1 MATQDITGMLTGIF
15 PEDNTAQQQALLG
28 RKAVAQ
34 NPKLLASTQMQ
45 IGQSAQNLDRMR
57 RGASG
62 LFGTDFSTPADRVKQ
77 QLVDL
82 DVKTPEGQQ
91 QAVKL
96 ISQIDPVKA
105 LVLQDQFNERN
116 KAELK
121 AAAEFGLKKDKL
133 DYQRESLAT
142 TRDQLGVS
150 DRKAIREATAN
161 ARANSDRARQLI
173 SVAEDYERFEPTGGV
188 LGFGKDKWAEF
199 TGTQGGEQIAK
210 ANFDSLKAS
219 VIADNLPP
227 GAASDKDVALALKG
241 YPNTSYNAEQLS
253 SFLRGQAKLAAIL
266 AEREDARAEY
276 MMTKDGLDVGFSN
289 KWSESL
295 QEKGF
300 DEKIAKKY
308 GLTWTPIETV
318 DASTL
323 QGVPDVNEPTQ
334 REIEL
339 GNKIIAAQSRQGSRR

>member
-323 QGVPDVNEPTQ
+323 QGVPDVNTPTQ
-334 REIEL
+334 KEIEI
-339 GNKIIAAQSRQGSRR
+339 GNRLTSRGSR

>member
-34 NPKLLASTQMQ
+34 NPNLLASTQMQ

-96 ISQIDPVKA
+96 ISQIDPAKA
-105 LVLQDQFNERN
+105 LALQDQFNERN
-116 KAELK
+116 KAELQ
-121 AAAEFGLKKDKL
+121 AAAEFGMEKDML
-133 DYQRESLAT
+133 DYQRKSLAAQQ
-142 TRDQLGVS
+142 DELQVS

-161 ARANSDRARQLI
+161 ARSNADRARQLI
-173 SVAEDYERFEPTGGV
+173 SVAEDYERFEPTGGI

-210 ANFDSLKAS
+210 VNFNSLRAS
-219 VIADNLPP
+219 VTADNLPP
-227 GAASDKDVALALKG
+227 GAASDKDVALALSGWPTDK
-241 YPNTSYNAEQLS
+241 YNAEQLS
-253 SFLRGQAKLAAIL
+253 SFMRGQAKLAAIL
-266 AEREDARAEY
+266 AEREDARASF
-276 MMTKDGLDVGFSN
+276 MANKKGLDVGFSDN
-289 KWSESL
+289 WAETL
-295 QEKGF
+295 QQKGF

-308 GLTWTPIETV
+308 GLTWIPIETV

-323 QGVPDVNEPTQ
+323 QGVPGVNEPTQ
-334 REIEL
+334 SEIKL
-339 GNKIIAAQSRQGSRR
+339 GNRIIAAQSRQGSIR

>member
-15 PEDNTAQQQALLG
+15 PEDNAAQQQALLG

-34 NPKLLASTQMQ
+34 NPNLLASTQMQ

-62 LFGTDFSTPADRVKQ
+62 LFGTDFSTPADRVRQ

-96 ISQIDPVKA
+96 ISQIDPAKA
-105 LVLQDQFNERN
+105 LALQDQFNERN

-133 DYQRESLAT
+133 DYERESLAT
-142 TRDQLGVS
+142 TRAQLGVS

-173 SVAEDYERFEPTGGV
+173 SVAEDYERFEPTGGI

-276 MMTKDGLDVGFSN
+276 MTKDGLDVGFSN
-289 KWSESL
+289 KWSETL

-308 GLTWTPIETV
+308 GLKWIPIETV